1 MIEQLNVAHKSYI
14 EELKKE
20 HEEAL
25 DLKVKALEKSI
36 NNQALELKATQD
48 DLAKAKSAVSSSA
61 AEIESLK
68 KQLAEADKAAANIT
82 ASSASEHASEV
93 LRLKRELS
101 SASDES
107 VALKEVLNVQKDSI
121 SEMSNNHQREL
132 EQVAKTRAEEVM
144 ALRAQHEAEVNALM
158 ADRTALTTRVTDLEG
173 ELATLQASMAA
184 QASASASRSN
194 GVTPPGG
201 STSVTKE
208 EDLKKLHDTHNL
220 KVLDLEAQHE
230 RVVTSMRGDLEA
242 AVSRTDGLQEEVDR
256 RSMEIKYLEADNEE
270 KDDTITRY
278 VKLLKIF
285 IKIKIPKLRSI
296 IFRI

>member
-1 MIEQLNVAHKSYI
+1 MIEQLNAAHKSYI

-201 STSVTKE
+201 SSSVTK

>member
-1 MIEQLNVAHKSYI
+1 MIEQLNAAHKSYI

-25 DLKVKALEKSI
+25 DLKIKALEKSI

-107 VALKEVLNVQKDSI
+107 VALKEVLNVQKD
-121 SEMSNNHQREL
+121 
-132 EQVAKTRAEEVM
+132 
-144 ALRAQHEAEVNALM
+144 
-158 ADRTALTTRVTDLEG
+158 
-173 ELATLQASMAA
+173 
-184 QASASASRSN
+184 
-194 GVTPPGG
+194 
-201 STSVTKE
+201 
-208 EDLKKLHDTHNL
+208 
-220 KVLDLEAQHE
+220 
-230 RVVTSMRGDLEA
+230 
-242 AVSRTDGLQEEVDR
+242 
-256 RSMEIKYLEADNEE
+256 
-270 KDDTITRY
+270 
-278 VKLLKIF
+278 
-285 IKIKIPKLRSI
+285 
-296 IFRI
+296 